1 MILISPRGRAR
12 GHRLAHALA
21 KSVVREA
28 EAQRAFRI
36 TNNPPEDLNPLIPTC
51 SGGGR
56 RFGTLSGDDSDDGDE
71 EPQNYFAGGER
82 RYF

>member
-21 KSVVREA
+21 KSAVWEVEA
-28 EAQRAFRI
+28 RRAFRI
-36 TNNPPEDLNPLIPTC
+36 TNNLPEGLNPLIPTR

-56 RFGTLSGDDSDDGDE
+56 RFGTLGDDSDDGDD